1 MEECAVPK
9 ENLFRLLLSLF
20 LFIEKAFKAVTSS
33 TTEQNI
39 ATSFNTKYT
48 ENRKV
53 LKRKP
58 LQCTTDASDGEN
70 NHRNELGSCK
80 SLISTTHVSIFK
92 NSTLWTNHNEEKG

>member
-1 MEECAVPK
+1 MWRSAQ

-58 LQCTTDASDGEN
+58 LQCTIDASDGAN

-80 SLISTTHVSIFK
+80 SLISTTHPPPTHTHFC
-92 NSTLWTNHNEEKG
+92 